1 MSSRIPP
8 DAFDYYVAL
17 GPDRSYRAVAE
28 HYDVTKRAV
37 TKRAAS
43 EGWAQRLEQIELA
56 ARERSDER
64 LVETLEDMNVR
75 HLKILKA
82 VQGKAL
88 TTLKGTPLSSGMD
101 AVRALEMT
109 IRQERLIRGEPTE
122 RNAMSIEE
130 ITREEIRSLLV
141 VVGDDEGHD
150 ESEDDGEPDDEEV
163 E

>member
-37 TKRAAS
+37 TKRAAI
-43 EGWAQRLEQIELA
+43 EGWAERLEQIERA

-64 LVETLEDMNVR
+64 LVETQGDMNVR

-122 RNAMSIEE
+122 RNAVSIEE
-130 ITREEIRSLLV
+130 TIKREYERWLTDS
-141 VVGDDEGHD
+141 GDDD
-150 ESEDDGEPDDEEV
+150 LADDSRAEQADAV
-163 E
+163 S